1 MVKLI
6 LVSLSLFVL
15 AGCVSENATKT
26 DEVGRE
32 VRNLDPVEVD
42 PSSLTMSHINAIC
55 GALLYKESVLSVL
68 TSTEYTFSYSQ
79 RDCSKTS
86 SAPAPKPV
94 KVMIQDTG
102 SAYIFKPVNGE
113 AFGFSNV
120 ETSTS
125 GIMKEICQSRTNGLT
140 NPMQTP
146 AGGLSF
152 SLNPSKNDCK
162 SDSDAICIQIDR
174 GPMIDGRR
182 FAIQTRDWM
191 KIKISGTSRGFF
203 TERKVVSTANCGDG
217 QSMERSASLI
227 K

>member
-1 MVKLI
+1 MVKFILI
-6 LVSLSLFVL
+6 SLFVI

-32 VRNLDPVEVD
+32 VRTLDPIEVD
-42 PSSLTMSHINAIC
+42 PSSLTMAHINAIC
-55 GALLYKESVLSVL
+55 GALIYKESVLSVL
-68 TSTEYTFSYSQ
+68 TSTEYTFVYSQ
-79 RDCSKTS
+79 KDCSKS
-86 SAPAPKPV
+86 SIPASKPV
-94 KVMIQDTG
+94 TVAIQDIG
-102 SAYIFKPVNGE
+102 SAYIFKSVNGE

-120 ETSTS
+120 ETSNS
-125 GIMKEICQSRTNGLT
+125 GIMKEICQARTTGLT

-174 GPMIDGRR
+174 GPMIDANR
-182 FAIQTRDWM
+182 FAIQTKDWM
-191 KIKISGTSRGFF
+191 KIKISGTNRGFF
-203 TERKVVSTANCGDG
+203 TERKVVSTANCGEG
-217 QSMERSASLI
+217 QSMERRAVL